1 MNEKYY
7 CLELA
12 LKSTRQHVTEPT
24 GKRGNTSELT
34 DKGGNTSELTD
45 KRGRLVNAN
54 CRYQSVQPGTSSSR
68 RYQRMHFGW
77 TAQ

>member
-12 LKSTRQHVTEPT
+12 LKSTRQHVTELT
-24 GKRGNTSELT
+24 G
-34 DKGGNTSELTD
+34 KGGNTSELTG

-54 CRYQSVQPGTSSSR
+54 CRYQRVHPGTSSSR

-77 TAQ
+77 PAQ